1 MEIRPELLVAGVAVG
16 CIYAVLAVG
25 FVIVYKATRTFNL
38 AQGGL
43 ILIGTY
49 FAYSLASAGIPP
61 VIAVILS
68 LVVGV
73 LLGFAIEAVFLRPMI
88 GESSASVLLLTLGIN
103 EIIKGILGVIFGSN
117 QRPFPGLFPKGSLAV
132 GGGEIP
138 LIYLWEIGISLAFF
152 LAFSIFYTRSPIGL
166 SMRAASNNQDWSS
179 LIGIDVSR
187 VTALSWGFAALVG
200 AVGGAFLA
208 ELLSVNS
215 SLEAYAFRA
224 FPAAIL
230 GGIDS
235 VGGALLGGLMI
246 GIIESLVGGYLDPLL
261 GGGGKEVMAYVVL
274 LGTLLI
280 RPYGFFGTE
289 EIERL

>member
-1 MEIRPELLVAGVAVG
+1 MDVRPELFIAGIAVG

-43 ILIGTY
+43 ILTGTY
-49 FAYSLASAGIPP
+49 LAYSLSAAGVPP
-61 VIAVILS
+61 VLAVVLS
-68 LVVGV
+68 MLLGFI
-73 LLGFAIEAVFLRPMI
+73 LGFAIERLFLRPMI
-88 GESSASVLLLTLGIN
+88 GESTASILLLTLGLN
-103 EIIKGILGVIFGSN
+103 EIIKGLLGIIYGSN
-117 QRPFPGLFPKGSLAV
+117 QRPFPDLFPKGSADFF
-132 GGGEIP
+132 GSQIP
-138 LIYLWEIGISLAFF
+138 MIYVWEIGISLMFF
-152 LAFSIFYTRSPIGL
+152 LVFSFFYLRSPVGL
-166 SMRAASNNQDWSS
+166 GMRAAANNQDWAS
-179 LIGIDVSR
+179 LAGISVSR
-187 VTALSWGFAALVG
+187 VTALSWGFAAVVG
-200 AVGGAFLA
+200 TVGGAFLA

-235 VGGALLGGLMI
+235 VGGALLGGLVI
-246 GIIESLVGGYLDPLL
+246 GIVESLVGGYLDPWL
-261 GGGGKEVMAYVVL
+261 GGGGKEVMAYIIL
-274 LGTLLI
+274 LVTLLV